1 MDNILTKELFFKML
15 RIRSVE
21 LMIADLYSEEEMRC
35 PVHLSIGQEAT
46 AVGICKNLKKTDQKI
61 IFFRPQHCA
70 LCPTVTSIII
80 TVPRRI

>member
-35 PVHLSIGQEAT
+35 PVHLSIGQEAI
-46 AVGICKNLKKTDQKI
+46 AVGVCSALEQTD
-61 IFFRPQHCA
+61 HA
-70 LCPTVTSIII
+70 
-80 TVPRRI
+80 